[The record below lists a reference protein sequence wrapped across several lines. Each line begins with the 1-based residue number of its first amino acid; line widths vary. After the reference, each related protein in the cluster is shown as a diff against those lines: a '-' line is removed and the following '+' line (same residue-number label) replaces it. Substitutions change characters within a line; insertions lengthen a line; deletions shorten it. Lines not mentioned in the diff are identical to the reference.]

1 MESGEI
7 VSVLGALAQETR
19 LEVFRQL
26 VQAGP
31 GGLSAGEIAKRLE
44 IPAPTLSFHL
54 RALLHAR
61 LGSSE
66 RDGRSLIYAADFSVM
81 GEVMGFLTR
90 NCCTGTSDAP
100 LE

>member
-54 RALLHAR
+54 RSLLHAR
-61 LGSSE
+61 LVSSE
-66 RDGRSLIYAADFSVM
+66 RDGRSRKVAMPISTPARSPARAPE
-81 GEVMGFLTR
+81 GTCHNIPTR
-90 NCCTGTSDAP
+90 S
-100 LE
+100 